1 MLEVKIPG
9 RNPLRLSNLILDYN
23 GTIAVDGKV
32 IEGVRDR
39 LEVLSSSLGIHVLTA
54 DTFGSVRNEL
64 SGIACRLSVISLENQ
79 AQAKMEYVRKL
90 GCEEAVCIGNGRN
103 DVTMLHNAALGIAV
117 IQSEGA
123 CLEAVLAADVV
134 TTSVLDALDLL
145 IHPLRLTATL
155 RV

>member
-1 MLEVKIPG
+1 MLEIEIPG
-9 RNPLRLSNLILDYN
+9 RNSLRLSHLLLDYN

-32 IEGVRDR
+32 IEGVIER
-39 LEVLSSSLGIHVLTA
+39 LEVLSMSLGIHVLTA
-54 DTFGSVRNEL
+54 DTFGSVRIEL
-64 SGIACRLSVISLENQ
+64 SGIACRLSVIPLENQ
-79 AQAKMEYVRKL
+79 AQAKMEYLGKL

-123 CLEAVLAADVV
+123 SLEAVLAADVV